1 MRYLCFICVYL
12 WLALLSLPIDSAA
25 QSVANPFGGSAALVE
40 TMHLSVA
47 PSVSA
52 TQVAPG
58 KSVTVAFDVA
68 PKPTMHVYAPGKH
81 DYQVVT
87 VTVDPRPW
95 LKVQP
100 LAYPP
105 SEIYHFKELNEKV
118 EVYSKPFTLLQE
130 VTLLATPEARKAL
143 AGASRV
149 TVSGNLEYQACDDK
163 VCYSPRKV
171 PFSFTVDV
179 TPLDRRPSGD

>member
-1 MRYLCFICVYL
+1 MTVSVS
-12 WLALLSLPIDSAA
+12 AVSSAA
-25 QSVANPFGGSAALVE
+25 LAVALSVAGLSAQAPANPFGASAARVE

-52 TQVAPG
+52 TEVAPG

-68 PKPTMHVYAPGKH
+68 PKRTMHVYAPGDH

-87 VTVDPRPW
+87 VSVDARPW

-100 LAYPP
+100 LAYPA

-118 EVYSKPFTLLQE
+118 EVYSKPFTLRQE
-130 VTLLATPEARKAL
+130 VTLLSTPEARKAL
-143 AGASRV
+143 AGSSRV
-149 TVSGNLEYQACDDK
+149 TVSGHLEYQACDDK
-163 VCYSPRKV
+163 VCYSPKKV

-179 TPLDRRPSGD
+179 AQ